1 MRRKRS
7 RLKDLIREGRITV
20 KDYTLFSMETK
31 EIENGNNGGKVSRF
45 SFVELKR

>member
-7 RLKDLIREGRITV
+7 RLKDLIREDRITV

-31 EIENGNNGGKVSRF
+31 EIETEIKEEKFHGF
-45 SFVELKR
+45 HL